1 MSSLTL
7 NPMARK
13 YIFSIVPRRRSSR
26 LYYRGM
32 NGSTSTDML
41 MKMRYWHGREDLMRR
56 LRVLKV
62 YKQSGLEVPVQTDIS
77 E

>member
-1 MSSLTL
+1 
-7 NPMARK
+7 
-13 YIFSIVPRRRSSR
+13 
-26 LYYRGM
+26 M